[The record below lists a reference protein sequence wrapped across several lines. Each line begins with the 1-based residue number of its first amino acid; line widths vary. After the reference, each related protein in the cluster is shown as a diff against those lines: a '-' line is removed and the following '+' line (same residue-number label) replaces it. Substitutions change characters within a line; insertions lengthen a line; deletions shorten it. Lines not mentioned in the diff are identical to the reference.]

1 MEISLNRKNI
11 VVMGVAN
18 NFSIA
23 WHIAKSLHKAN
34 ANIIFT
40 YVNDRFKK
48 NIEKLVNTLGKDF
61 FMVECD
67 VASDESIQKCFK
79 IIGDK
84 FGSIHGIVHSIAF
97 ANKEELKGDYLNT
110 TREGFL
116 LSQNISAYSLTGI
129 IKEASIYMNEGGS
142 IVTLTYYGSEKVVPN
157 YNVMGVAKASLDMSV
172 KYLANDLG
180 KKNIRVNAIS
190 AGPIKTLSAKGVGDF
205 NLILEEIEKHSPL
218 KRLTDPSEV
227 GDVALFLI
235 SDLSRGVTGEIIHVD
250 SGFNI
255 LGGRSL

>member
-1 MEISLNRKNI
+1 MNITLSGKNI

-23 WHIAKSLHKAN
+23 WHIAQSLNKAD

-40 YVNDRFKK
+40 YVNERFKK
-48 NIEKLVNTLGKDF
+48 NLETLVSKLGKDF
-61 FMVECD
+61 LMVECD
-67 VASDESIQKCFK
+67 VASDESIKKCFDTIHEK
-79 IIGDK
+79 VGV
-84 FGSIHGIVHSIAF
+84 IHGLVHSIAF
-97 ANKEELKGDYLNT
+97 ANKDELKGDYLNT

-116 LSQNISAYSLTGI
+116 LAQNISAYSLTGV
-129 IKEASIYMNEGGS
+129 IKEASNYMTEGGS

-172 KYLANDLG
+172 RYLANDLG

-205 NLILEEIEKHSPL
+205 NLILDEIEKHSPL
-218 KRLTDPSEV
+218 RRTTDPAEV
-227 GDVALFLI
+227 GDTALFLI
-235 SDLSRGVTGEIIHVD
+235 SELSRGITGEIIHVD

-255 LGGRSL
+255 LGGRNA